1 MQEIKKLSNSVPP
14 AKQRPLEDITVS
26 NGLFF
31 WLSQNSTNL
40 II

>member
-1 MQEIKKLSNSVPP
+1 MARNQKISNSVPP

-26 NGLFF
+26 NGLF
-31 WLSQNSTNL
+31 WVIPNSTNL